1 MKNYFTCSSS
11 YQLHA
16 FIHHHSTPC
25 FIGHLQAHINLSV
38 PLMWKCHPS
47 AATEQVF
54 VLQQAQYSHALHH
67 QNADTLEK
75 QFGFSREAEHQS
87 VHRCTLCP

>member
-1 MKNYFTCSSS
+1 
-11 YQLHA
+11 
-16 FIHHHSTPC
+16 
-25 FIGHLQAHINLSV
+25 
-38 PLMWKCHPS
+38 MWKCHPS